1 MMKTVTRTKLA
12 ELQREAAEKPRR
24 RTNYNLHEQL
34 EDPIQRLCITG
45 ETDTVFPPHR
55 HLGKWE
61 LVTVLKGS
69 FTLYLYDD
77 QGAVTARYDMTP
89 GGEILA
95 AEIPADTWHN
105 YIFHESGTTFLEVKR
120 GPYAPFTP
128 EELAPFPGMTPEK
141 K

>member
-1 MMKTVTRTKLA
+1 MKTVTCTKLA

-24 RTNYNLHEQL
+24 RTNFNLHEQL

-45 ETDTVFPPHR
+45 EPDTVFPPHR

-69 FTLYLYDD
+69 FTIYLYDD
-77 QGAVTARYDMTP
+77 NGTVTAQYDMAP
-89 GGEILA
+89 GGEIMA
-95 AEIPADTWHN
+95 GEIPPDTWHN

-120 GPYAPFTP
+120 GPYAPLTP
-128 EELAPFPGMTPEK
+128 EEQAPFSGKTPDK